1 MTIDTL
7 TDFLTTGVFAFL
19 LVFVRIGTAA
29 MIMPGLGDS
38 FVPQNIR
45 LYIALGLSLVLFPV
59 IMPYV
64 PSPIPPLAIM
74 FALIIMEFVVGLFVG
89 TVARVLMVALDT
101 AGMLISMSSGL
112 ANAQVFNPSL
122 AGQGSI
128 AGAFLSVTGVVLL
141 FTTNLHHLLIYG
153 LVESYVMFPVGGVPD
168 TGGMAEMMARAISA
182 SFLTGFQIAIP
193 FIVLSLLIYI
203 GMGVLTRLM
212 PQIQVFILA
221 LPLQIMLSLL
231 TLALTISA
239 LLLFWVARFESGMTV
254 FLTSAG

>member
-1 MTIDTL
+1 MTVETL

-38 FVPQNIR
+38 FVPANIR
-45 LYIALGLSLVLFPV
+45 LYIALGLSLVISPV
-59 IMPYV
+59 IQPYI
-64 PSPIPPLAIM
+64 PSPVPPLSIM
-74 FALIIMEFVVGLFVG
+74 FALIIMEFVIGLFVG
-89 TVARVLMVALDT
+89 TVARILMVALDT

-112 ANAQVFNPSL
+112 ANAQIFNPSL

-128 AGAFLSVTGVVLL
+128 VGAFLSVTGVVLL
-141 FTTNLHHLLIYG
+141 FTTNMHHLLIYG

-168 TGGMAEMMARAISA
+168 TGSMAEMMARAVSA

-203 GMGVLTRLM
+203 GMGVLSRLM

-221 LPLQIMLSLL
+221 IPVQIALSLL
-231 TLALTISA
+231 TLVLTVSA
-239 LLLFWVARFESGMTV
+239 GLLFWLGRFESGMTI

>member
-1 MTIDTL
+1 MDIL

-64 PSPIPPLAIM
+64 PSPTPPLAVM

-89 TVARVLMVALDT
+89 TVARVLMTALDT

-112 ANAQVFNPSL
+112 ANAQIFNPSL

-128 AGAFLSVTGVVLL
+128 VGAFLSVTGVVFL
-141 FTTNLHHLLIYG
+141 FTTNMHHLLIYG

-221 LPLQIMLSLL
+221 LPLQIILSLL
-231 TLALTISA
+231 TLALTVSA
-239 LLLFWVARFESGMTV
+239 ALLFWLGRFESGMTV